1 MFYWMESVQSYNE
14 GGWKY
19 MDELAKFVEGGMQ
32 GTAFI
37 DAVSGIVNRG
47 CHNPPCGTGAL
58 DGGHERSQNFKKV
71 LETFFAGS
79 PPEVSGS
86 TTTSNVDEPSSP
98 SSPTSSTPSPPSSPT
113 QINGG
118 DKWYADYSLNW
129 AEGKCLNAYP
139 APSGRPH
146 YDSQKE
152 CCDKAYGNQASGV
165 CLGAISSSSEENLS
179 PTPQSSLTVFVAEET
194 LRPTSKPVAS
204 FSIEGTSRDPTPV
217 PSSNKTPPPQP
228 QPTPNP
234 TRKPSPRP
242 SPPPQPQPTPNP
254 TRKPSSRPS
263 PRPTPNPTSY
273 PSPRPSPLPTVP
285 SLANQMSDSVGNFSS
300 PTQGTSSNMSVTPQ
314 PTSNTFAILEGPSSP
329 TQDLP
334 TDISNAPT
342 PPVSSQTGWYVD
354 KNECR
359 PGQSI
364 KMKYTSASDCCNNE
378 LNWMDIGLCV
388 SRSTGVPT
396 NMFYG
401 DAKAGVCR
409 QHCAAEA
416 GLPCGGSPLDLLVT
430 LHTSLESC
438 CITNIPWEPSCVDLS
453 LGNERPGT
461 GLYYVNWNYE
471 QCALDCPEGSA
482 AGCGGLAPLWA
493 TKHGTADS
501 CCSTIAWS
509 TNCVYGVTTNS
520 TGTGTNITGAILS
533 SNSTT
538 SPSNKDDEAVEE
550 GSISDHTDKTNVN
563 AHNSVNAVQSHSGLP
578 AWVAVICCLLGFVFG
593 VAVRHVAQMIN
604 DKRAHPEDI
613 TIDTFIR
620 KETVET
626 KISGRSVS
634 VESSSDFSSD
644 DQPQLDSLELFN
656 AMGIFSGVNVDQ
668 GSVEETDGPSLPPPP
683 PPPRRGSVL
692 SDQKKG
698 DQAEMML

>member
-1 MFYWMESVQSYNE
+1 
-14 GGWKY
+14 
-19 MDELAKFVEGGMQ
+19 
-32 GTAFI
+32 
-37 DAVSGIVNRG
+37 
-47 CHNPPCGTGAL
+47 
-58 DGGHERSQNFKKV
+58 
-71 LETFFAGS
+71 
-79 PPEVSGS
+79 
-86 TTTSNVDEPSSP
+86 
-98 SSPTSSTPSPPSSPT
+98 
-113 QINGG
+113 
-118 DKWYADYSLNW
+118 
-129 AEGKCLNAYP
+129 
-139 APSGRPH
+139 
-146 YDSQKE
+146 
-152 CCDKAYGNQASGV
+152 
-165 CLGAISSSSEENLS
+165 
-179 PTPQSSLTVFVAEET
+179 
-194 LRPTSKPVAS
+194 
-204 FSIEGTSRDPTPV
+204 
-217 PSSNKTPPPQP
+217 
-228 QPTPNP
+228 
-234 TRKPSPRP
+234 
-242 SPPPQPQPTPNP
+242 
-254 TRKPSSRPS
+254 
-263 PRPTPNPTSY
+263 
-273 PSPRPSPLPTVP
+273 
-285 SLANQMSDSVGNFSS
+285 
-300 PTQGTSSNMSVTPQ
+300 MSVTPQ
-314 PTSNTFAILEGPSSP
+314 PTSNSFAILGGPSSP
-329 TQDLP
+329 TQALP

-342 PPVSSQTGWYVD
+342 PESSQTGWYVD

-359 PGQSI
+359 PGQST
-364 KMKYTSASDCCNNE
+364 KMTYTSASDCCTNE

-409 QHCAAEA
+409 QDCAAEA
-416 GLPCGGSPLDLLVT
+416 GLPCGGSPLDLSVT

-509 TNCVYGVTTNS
+509 TNCVYGVTANS
-520 TGTGTNITGAILS
+520 TGTGTNITGAIS
-533 SNSTT
+533 SSDSTT
-538 SPSNKDDEAVEE
+538 SSSNKDDEAVEE
-550 GSISDHTDKTNVN
+550 GSISNHTHKTNVN
-563 AHNSVNAVQSHSGLP
+563 AHNSVNTGAP

-626 KISGRSVS
+626 KFSGRSVS

-644 DQPQLDSLELFN
+644 DQPQLESFIN

-668 GSVEETDGPSLPPPP
+668 RSVDETDGPSPPPP
-683 PPPRRGSVL
+683 PPRGSVL
-692 SDQKKG
+692 SDQKQGNQAAAGRIPPPPPIRRTASVLPDEALASTLASVANEKDEVLQG
-698 DQAEMML
+698 DRAAAGGIPPPPPPDEATLECDESIRKLWKSYKHGTMSQEDVVTALRTEEEVMTEEFTEVEEGARYHGAGANNEQDGSYINPGLESVLDSSSNSNETLEKVIKSVRLLQSKIHEHSRYIK